1 MLFHWSN
8 RFSDKKLFRFNLNVD
23 CFNESRLLSLAKYL
37 ISFTFHFSEQHLNI
51 LKMLQPLFP
60 KLSAVV
66 SITILLIF
74 TTVARSEIIPDA
86 TLSES
91 FRVVRQ
97 GNIRR
102 IEGGTQRGSNLFHS
116 FQEFSLPTEVTT
128 YFNNSEAIENV
139 FLPLQGW

>member
-1 MLFHWSN
+1 
-8 RFSDKKLFRFNLNVD
+8 
-23 CFNESRLLSLAKYL
+23 
-37 ISFTFHFSEQHLNI
+37 
-51 LKMLQPLFP
+51 MLQPLFP

-139 FLPLQGW
+139 FYHFKDGSEIFNKPRFHHLK